1 MDVSEFSPINWVFL
15 ASLAIIALGLI
26 GWYINRS
33 IDKLKSRLKPD
44 EGVAEHSMLEETF
57 LPKRKAGGGRLANQ
71 EFHQH
76 VDQKARNGIS
86 RFFILVAA
94 LGVVV
99 HAGAW
104 IYMINFSDK

>member
-15 ASLAIIALGLI
+15 ASLATIAIGLV

-33 IDKLKSRLKPD
+33 IVELKARLKPK
-44 EGVAEHSMLEETF
+44 EGVAEHSLLEETL
-57 LPKRKAGGGRLANQ
+57 LPERRATGGRMANQ

-76 VDQKARNGIS
+76 VDEKARNGIS
-86 RFFILVAA
+86 RFFLMIAA
-94 LGVVV
+94 FGLVV